1 MVYTNSMI
9 DSPKRIV
16 PQRTNDQS
24 HETLYGLPPSFYLN
38 EPDRPDQLSA
48 GDREALS
55 TMIAAYT
62 FTPRVY
68 DLMRYIA
75 ALNSTI
81 QAYLVKRNKYNGYI
95 RIFGDITQ
103 EITTARILLDSPQ
116 NHGRAAAKLYA
127 IETALRIIAERE
139 GLTQTGAN
147 MYDGKMPF
155 APVANPETS
164 SEDPYD
170 I

>member
-1 MVYTNSMI
+1 MV
-9 DSPKRIV
+9 DGPQKIV
-16 PQRTNDQS
+16 PQKTNNHS
-24 HETLYGLPPSFYLN
+24 LYVLPPKFYLN

-62 FTPRVY
+62 FTPSIY
-68 DLMRYIA
+68 DLMRYVA

-81 QAYLVKRNKYNGYI
+81 QAYLVKRNKYNRYI
-95 RIFGDITQ
+95 KVFSDITQ
-103 EITTARILLDSPQ
+103 EITSARILLDSPRD
-116 NHGRAAAKLYA
+116 HGRAAAKLYA
-127 IETALRIIAERE
+127 LETALKIIAERE
-139 GLTQTGAN
+139 GLTQTGAK
-147 MYDGKMPF
+147 MYDGKMPL
-155 APVANPETS
+155 APVANPDTS